1 MNLLNK
7 VLFSVPGNFCHL
19 DDYCLDKN
27 CINKK
32 NNNMKYLGV
41 KHKLMNPFDFCT

>member
-7 VLFSVPGNFCHL
+7 VLFSVLGNSYHL
-19 DDYCLDKN
+19 DDYGLDKN

-32 NNNMKYLGV
+32 YNMKYLGV
-41 KHKLMNPFDFCT
+41 KQKLMNPFDL